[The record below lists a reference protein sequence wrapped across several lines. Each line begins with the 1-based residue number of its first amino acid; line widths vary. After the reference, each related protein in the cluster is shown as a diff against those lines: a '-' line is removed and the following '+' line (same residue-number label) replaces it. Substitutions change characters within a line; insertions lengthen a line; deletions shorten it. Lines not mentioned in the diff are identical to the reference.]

1 MRRIVISL
9 SIIGLVAGVTLGITG
24 AYFTDEE
31 PIKENVFQA
40 GTLDIRQG
48 VNDLGNMTLSGLM
61 PGVAT
66 EPQKLTM
73 GNNGTLHAVI
83 DKIEV
88 TSLANSDVT
97 GDQTNDVSAVNYA
110 DKINVT
116 ISDEVGKPLWKG
128 TLGDLYETDKDNA
141 IDGTDRVFLAKKG
154 SGENYT
160 TRDYWFTFELDAD
173 VTNGYQNEGVKATI
187 SVNATQVKD
196 NEFDAAER
204 LVANQNNDNGW
215 DWIEDE
221 DPATYDS
228 CGNESCHNLYG
239 VTALGLLSAYE
250 YSDNS
255 DYFDAA
261 EKAAHKLIGGAAN
274 STWSGSDLTNA
285 DILFLQRMGKYY
297 TPVTN
302 GFTSAAKTAVIGR
315 WDAYNNDAQEVYDFA
330 KDLRETQQ
338 SFPDLFYW
346 DLAPLMEVTLD
357 VANTTSDESEAM
369 VLRNN
374 VLDLAELIAD
384 DQNKSGG
391 WFITNWNNIY
401 AQIGQASAIRILQLA
416 DDMSLEVDYSDEIA
430 EGVAALLTQQNAD
443 GSFKYGTY
451 TDGKNIQ
458 TTAYAALALEMTGYH
473 DEALE
478 AVDNLLSQ
486 QLTNGGWNHAEPANN
501 STADPVDEYP
511 EINSEA
517 LRAIVSVTE

>member
-215 DWIEDE
+215 DWIEDNIK
-221 DPATYDS
+221 TTS
-228 CGNESCHNLYG
+228 SSVNLFG

-250 YSDNS
+250 YSGNS

-261 EKAAHKLIGGAAN
+261 DEVARAIYEGIKTSDSWG
-274 STWSGSDLTNA
+274 SSDLYNV

-297 TPVTN
+297 N
-302 GFTSAAKTAVIGR
+302 SGNAFTAAAKDEVIDI
-315 WDAYNNDAQEVYDFA
+315 WDHFGNDAQNVYDA
-330 KDLRETQQ
+330 AVGYR
-338 SFPDLFYW
+338 SSWPDLFYW
-346 DLAPLMEVTLD
+346 DLAPLAEATIGV
-357 VANTTSDESEAM
+357 VNTISDESEAM

-458 TTAYAALALEMTGYH
+458 TTAYAALALEMAGYH

>member
-24 AYFTDEE
+24 AYFTDKE
-31 PIKENVFQA
+31 PIEENVFQA

-128 TLGDLYETDKDNA
+128 TLGDLYGADNDNA
-141 IDGTDRVFLAKKG
+141 VDGTDRVFLAKKG

-215 DWIEDE
+215 DWIED
-221 DPATYDS
+221 
-228 CGNESCHNLYG
+228 GNKGTTSSDNLYG
-239 VTALGLLSAYE
+239 VTAMGLLSAYE
-250 YSDNS
+250 YSGNS

-261 EKAAHKLIGGAAN
+261 EKAAYKLIGGAAN

-302 GFTSAAKTAVIGR
+302 GFTSAARTAVIDR
-315 WDAYNNDAQEVYDFA
+315 WDAYHNDAQEVYDFA
-330 KDLRETQQ
+330 KDYREPTYL
-338 SFPDLFYW
+338 DLFYW

-357 VANTTSDESEAM
+357 VANTISDESEAM

-374 VLDLAELIAD
+374 ALDLAELVAAD
-384 DQNKSGG
+384 QHPTGG
-391 WFITNWNNIY
+391 YFITSWNNAY
-401 AQIGQASAIRILQLA
+401 AQLGQASAVQILRLA
-416 DDMSLEVDYSDEIA
+416 DDMSLDVNYGNEITL
-430 EGVAALLTQQNAD
+430 GVTALLGQQQTD
-443 GSFKYGTY
+443 GSFKGGA
-451 TDGKNIQ
+451 DGASKKKSIQ

-473 DEALE
+473 TEAQE
-478 AVDNLLSQ
+478 AIDYIVSQ
-486 QLTNGGWNHAEPANN
+486 QLTNGGWYEEEESLDVNN
-501 STADPVDEYP
+501 DDLPDEFP
-511 EINSEA
+511 EANSEA